1 MILTKRTHVV
11 AVLLGLFLLQSRE
24 RIQWLVWVIVLSIGF
39 YGVKGGIFTLRG
51 SGAEHVLGPGGSF
64 IEGNTEIGLAL
75 VMMLPLMR
83 YLHLMTEQRWI
94 RRGLVVMMLLTGVAV
109 LGTQSRGAFL
119 AAGAMVT
126 FLWLKS
132 EKKLIPGLVIASAA
146 AMTLMYMPDSW
157 WAKMATTLEY
167 QKDSSAL
174 GRLNAWQFAINLTMD
189 RPIVGGGFNTFTRS
203 LFALYAPDPTLFHD
217 VHSIYFE
224 ALGEHGYVGLALF
237 LLLALL
243 TWRAGSRLIR
253 LSQAPED
260 AWARRLGAMAQVS
273 LIGYWTGGAFLGLA
287 YFDGYYLIISLL
299 VLALDVREREVRA
312 RSESPELSLAGA
324 QTIAAGDSPNRAEP
338 KSMRDNLR
346 A

>member
-1 MILTKRTHVV
+1 M
-11 AVLLGLFLLQSRE
+11 
-24 RIQWLVWVIVLSIGF
+24 VLSIGF
-39 YGVKGGIFTLRG
+39 YGVKGGMFTLRG
-51 SGAEHVLGPGGSF
+51 GGAQHVLGPSGSF

-83 YLHLMTEQRWI
+83 YLHLTTEHRWI

-119 AAGAMVT
+119 AVGAMIA

-132 EKKLIPGLVIASAA
+132 ERKLIPGLVIASAA
-146 AMTLMYMPDSW
+146 TLTLMFMPETW
-157 WAKMATTLEY
+157 WARMATTLDY
-167 QKDSSAL
+167 QNDSSAM
-174 GRLNAWQFAINLTMD
+174 GRINAWQFAINLTMD
-189 RPIVGGGFNTFTRS
+189 RPIVGGGFNTFTPS
-203 LFALYAPDPTLFHD
+203 LFRVYAPNPTAFHD

-224 ALGEHGYVGLALF
+224 ALGEHGYVGLMLF

-253 LSQAPED
+253 LSQAPEE

-299 VLALDVREREVRA
+299 VLALTVRERELRA
-312 RSESPELSLAGA
+312 RSESPEPSLAGA
-324 QTIAAGDSPNRAEP
+324 QTIAPGDSPNRAKPE
-338 KSMRDNLR
+338 SVRSI
-346 A
+346 